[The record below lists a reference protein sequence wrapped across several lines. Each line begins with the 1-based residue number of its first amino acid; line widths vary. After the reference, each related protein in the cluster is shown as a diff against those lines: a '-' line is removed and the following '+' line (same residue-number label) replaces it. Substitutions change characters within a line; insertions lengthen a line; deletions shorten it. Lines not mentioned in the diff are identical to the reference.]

1 MGPPRTT
8 RRNVLRRL
16 REQSGF
22 AVPTVLV
29 ATIAAFGLATAAV
42 VASVNSQHGV
52 VRDQDSKQAL
62 AAAEAGVSE
71 ALLNFNRIGHTSP
84 TCVVGTLTDGWCEVG
99 ARSLPGVSGASY
111 SYAVRLGSPSERE
124 IEIVSTGSSDGVTRR
139 VDVTA
144 RSAPLHPFA
153 DANVIGLDY
162 ITIESQATVTAD
174 VATNGDVTI
183 DPSAELNCDYAQVGE
198 GHSIYGGGATCVPTE
213 GVVGLPPINQ
223 GDVATNPDSNNNEV
237 FSTTTYY
244 TGKAPS
250 WDSTNRHLDLSS
262 NTTITLPGGHYSL
275 CRLTTSAN
283 NNIFIAAGATV
294 RIYFDAPE
302 NCPGLAG
309 QNPAVQ
315 LDMHSNSR
323 FTTTGGSPSSFALL
337 FVGSDSWD
345 TKINLSSNTQVPT
358 GACEQDFVVYAP
370 RTDINMA
377 SNSTF
382 CGGIAGQ
389 SILLNAN
396 ADIFTNELAGDF
408 EPPNDVPWHYTAEE
422 FVECS
427 STATSSSPD
436 SGC

>member
-1 MGPPRTT
+1 MGPGTTT
-8 RRNVLRRL
+8 RRNPLRRL

-22 AVPTVLV
+22 AVPTVLL
-29 ATIAAFGLATAAV
+29 ATVAAFGLATAAV

-52 VRDQDSKQAL
+52 VRDQDAKQAL

-84 TCVVGTLTDGWCEVG
+84 ICVVGTLTGGWCQVG

-124 IEIVSTGSSDGVTRR
+124 IEIVSTGKSDGVTRR
-139 VDVTA
+139 VDLTA

-153 DANVIGLDY
+153 DANVIGLDH

-174 VATNGDVTI
+174 VATNGDVSVGS
-183 DPSAELNCDYAQVGE
+183 SAELNCDYAQVGE
-198 GHSIYGGGATCVPTE
+198 GHSIYGSGATCISTE
-213 GVVGLPPINQ
+213 GTVSLPPINQ
-223 GDVATNPDSNNNEV
+223 GDVATNNNNSL

-244 TGKAPS
+244 SGRAPN
-250 WDSTNRHLDLSS
+250 WDPTTRHLDLRS
-262 NTTITLPGGHYSL
+262 NTTITLPSGNYSL
-275 CRLTTSAN
+275 CKLTTSAN
-283 NNIFIAAGATV
+283 NNIFVAAGATV

-302 NCPGLAG
+302 DCPGLAG
-309 QNPAVQ
+309 ENPAVQ

-345 TKINLSSNTQVPT
+345 TQINLSSNTQVPT

-382 CGGIAGQ
+382 CGGIAGK

-396 ADIFTNELAGDF
+396 ADIFTNELAGNF
-408 EPPNDVPWHYTAEE
+408 EPPNDVPWHYAAEE
-422 FVECS
+422 FIECS